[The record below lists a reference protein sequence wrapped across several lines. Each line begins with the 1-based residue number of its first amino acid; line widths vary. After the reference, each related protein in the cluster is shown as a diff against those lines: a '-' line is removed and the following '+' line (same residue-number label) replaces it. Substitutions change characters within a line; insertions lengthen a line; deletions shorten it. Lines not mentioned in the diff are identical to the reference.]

1 MQQQQVCQERNSQRI
16 YANQVIFSGM
26 ALIWKLP
33 TLPRAFVKI
42 PKGEHTALPRE
53 LTQLP
58 VGLKPNVCILR

>member
-1 MQQQQVCQERNSQRI
+1 MQQQQVCQERNSQRTD
-16 YANQVIFSGM
+16 ANQAIFSGM

-42 PKGEHTALPRE
+42 PKGEQTALPWD
-53 LTQLP
+53 LTRLP